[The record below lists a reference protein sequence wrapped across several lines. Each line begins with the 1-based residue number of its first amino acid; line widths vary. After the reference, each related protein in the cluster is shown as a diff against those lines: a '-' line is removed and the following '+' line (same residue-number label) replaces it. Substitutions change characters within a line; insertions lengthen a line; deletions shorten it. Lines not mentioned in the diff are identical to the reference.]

1 MPIYE
6 YHCDECGR
14 ESELLVTSNSKP
26 DCPDCGSPKMS
37 KLLSIVASPSR
48 DGTSARPNGPPAGG
62 CGGGC
67 ACHPH

>member
-14 ESELLVTSNSKP
+14 DSELLVTSNSKP
-26 DCPDCGSPKMS
+26 DCPECGSPKMS

-48 DGTSARPNGPPAGG
+48 EGASAHPSGPPAGG
-62 CGGGC
+62 CGSGC